1 MTISGCCTRPQ
12 LLSLATRRRLASN
25 NHSELTKAS
34 TSIRHFTRGNC
45 YGLQLSKNLYF
56 ALDPARSTRPY
67 TSLIVTTHSSSRSY
81 ATDPNSS
88 DVQELSKASKDSDG
102 SQKSIK
108 GHEIFDTLALTKLAQ
123 SGTPQDLIKLKER
136 IDCAL
141 NTSPTSLSQSQEE
154 SIKKLLNS
162 ALIWKAYL
170 QAVISQSDGD
180 RQSSIADL
188 SESLRLKNESRQR
201 FLNQRDSPG
210 VNQSDVDKN
219 LSSNSRQSDGALG
232 RFLASY
238 RLNPSSLVSAI
249 FNRSGTRATL
259 QSYRSSDLHAANQE
273 AIAAGR
279 TMSSPSTEGNTS
291 PRSSFESSKDPEMAG
306 TIKVIVEEYKGNPVL
321 RALRFLGVTLVYSLI
336 MLTLLS
342 LVMDSSGLLKAT
354 SPTGG
359 PTEFKPQGQKTFTFG
374 DVHGCDEAKE
384 ELKEVVDFLKD
395 PLRFARLGGRLP
407 RGVLL
412 TGPPGTGKTL
422 LARAVAGEAGVQF
435 FIASGSEFDE
445 MYVGVGARRIREL
458 FAAARKA
465 APAIIFIDELDA
477 IGGKRSPKDQHY
489 IKQTLNQLLVELDGF
504 QQSEGVILM
513 AATNFPS
520 SLDKALTRPGRFD
533 RHVAV
538 PLPDARGRIQILRH
552 HAKNVTVDPA
562 LDLSF
567 VARSTPGFSGAD
579 LQNLVNQAA
588 VKASREGA
596 LSVNAH
602 HFDWARD
609 RIMMGA
615 ENKSYITTPE
625 QKRLTAYHEAGHA
638 LVSMYTPGATP
649 LHKVTCLRR
658 GHALG
663 VTHFLPEMDKV
674 SETYRECIARL
685 DVGMGGRAA
694 EEILMG
700 KENVTSGASSDIDSV
715 TLVATAMIREMGF
728 STKLGP
734 RAYRTDDQLAP
745 ETLAMIDAE
754 VTEMIEAAEKRALRL
769 LLDKRDELDRLAQAL
784 VEYETLSAEEAW
796 RVVKGLSIERTAV

>member
-1 MTISGCCTRPQ
+1 MTRLECLWSRVVSIKAPHPHTIHALSARGSFCRSTIGSGSRTWKPISSLRAQ
-12 LLSLATRRRLASN
+12 LSLYSTATPPPSSHSAGSLEELLN
-25 NHSELTKAS
+25 PKPYSELIAQTQAS
-34 TSIRHFTRGNC
+34 SQHSAQLIQRLDQLFSLSHQ
-45 YGLQLSKNLYF
+45 QLSTPQQL
-56 ALDPARSTRPY
+56 ALVGLLTDHRLWSAY
-67 TSLIVTTHSSSRSY
+67 LHALIQQSDQPIGQLTQTIQLKSQRRQAILDQLSPCTPSSSPPQ
-81 ATDPNSS
+81 PN
-88 DVQELSKASKDSDG
+88 APP
-102 SQKSIK
+102 I
-108 GHEIFDTLALTKLAQ
+108 
-123 SGTPQDLIKLKER
+123 
-136 IDCAL
+136 
-141 NTSPTSLSQSQEE
+141 
-154 SIKKLLNS
+154 
-162 ALIWKAYL
+162 
-170 QAVISQSDGD
+170 QSDQNT
-180 RQSSIADL
+180 QSSTNTTPTTATPDSKPHSIA
-188 SESLRLKNESRQR
+188 
-201 FLNQRDSPG
+201 
-210 VNQSDVDKN
+210 
-219 LSSNSRQSDGALG
+219 A
-232 RFLASY
+232 FLASFK
-238 RLNPSSLVSAI
+238 LNPATLISAL
-249 FNRSGTRATL
+249 FNRAGTKATI
-259 QSYRSSDLHAANQE
+259 QNIKDSELHAANRD
-273 AIAAGR
+273 AIAA
-279 TMSSPSTEGNTS
+279 SQ
-291 PRSSFESSKDPEMAG
+291 PRSQSSSLDSQLFPNLKSDTRANSENVG
-306 TIKVIVEEYKGNPVL
+306 TIKVVVEELRGNPIL
-321 RALRFLGVTLVYSLI
+321 RALRFLAVTLVYSFI

-359 PTEFKPQGQKTFTFG
+359 PTEFKPQGQKPVTFG

-489 IKQTLNQLLVELDGF
+489 MKQTLNQLLVELDGF

-513 AATNFPS
+513 AATNFPA

-538 PLPDARGRIQILRH
+538 PLPDARGRIQILKH
-552 HAKNVTVDPA
+552 HSKNVTVDPA
-562 LDLSF
+562 LDLTV

-596 LSVNAH
+596 QSVRALD
-602 HFDWARD
+602 FDWARD

-615 ENKSYITTPE
+615 ENKSYITTAD
-625 QKRLTAYHEAGHA
+625 QKKLTAYHEAGHA

-663 VTHFLPEMDKV
+663 ITHFLPEIDKV
-674 SETYRECIARL
+674 TESYKECLARL

-700 KENVTSGASSDIDSV
+700 KENVTSGASSDIDNV

-728 STKLGP
+728 STRLGP

-745 ETLAMIDAE
+745 NTLASIDGE
-754 VTEMIEAAEKRALRL
+754 IQEMVEAAASRALNL
-769 LLDKRDELDRLAQAL
+769 LQSKRDELDRLALAL
-784 VEYETLSAEEAW
+784 IEYETLSAEEAW
-796 RVVKGLSIERTAV
+796 KVVKGHKLERNTV

>member
-1 MTISGCCTRPQ
+1 MNRLEWLISIHRTIISVQPAPLVRPIKSTSWTPSYCRTR
-12 LLSLATRRRLASN
+12 LSFYSTQKPPLESLDDVLDPKPY
-25 NHSELTKAS
+25 SELIQPSQSAHS
-34 TSIRHFTRGNC
+34 A
-45 YGLQLSKNLYF
+45 QLIQR
-56 ALDPARSTRPY
+56 LDRLF
-67 TSLIVTTHSSSRSY
+67 SLTH
-81 ATDPNSS
+81 
-88 DVQELSKASKDSDG
+88 QELSPAH
-102 SQKSIK
+102 QQATR
-108 GHEIFDTLALTKLAQ
+108 E
-123 SGTPQDLIKLKER
+123 
-136 IDCAL
+136 
-141 NTSPTSLSQSQEE
+141 
-154 SIKKLLNS
+154 LLNDHR
-162 ALIWKAYL
+162 IWSAYL
-170 QAVISQSDGD
+170 QSLIQQSDQNISQLTQAIQNKSQQ
-180 RQSSIADL
+180 RQSILDQLNLLLHNPTIDSQQPPSRSDQKETRSTTTTPSHQDKPNSIT
-188 SESLRLKNESRQR
+188 S
-201 FLNQRDSPG
+201 
-210 VNQSDVDKN
+210 
-219 LSSNSRQSDGALG
+219 
-232 RFLASY
+232 FLASY
-238 RLNPSSLVSAI
+238 NLTPASLISAL
-249 FNRSGTRATL
+249 FNRSGSKATI
-259 QSYRSSDLHAANQE
+259 QNIKDSELHAANRD
-273 AIAAGR
+273 AIAATQPR
-279 TMSSPSTEGNTS
+279 KTSSLDPHLFPNPKSDT
-291 PRSSFESSKDPEMAG
+291 RSHHENIG
-306 TIKVIVEEYKGNPVL
+306 TIKVVVEEMRGNPIL
-321 RALRFLGVTLVYSLI
+321 RAVRFLAVTLVYSFI

-359 PTEFKPQGQKTFTFG
+359 PTEFKPQGQKPVTFG

-489 IKQTLNQLLVELDGF
+489 MKQTLNQLLVELDGF

-513 AATNFPS
+513 AATNFPA

-538 PLPDARGRIQILRH
+538 PLPDARGRIQILKH
-552 HAKNVTVDPA
+552 HSKNVTVDPT
-562 LDLSF
+562 LDLTV

-596 LSVNAH
+596 QSVRALD
-602 HFDWARD
+602 FDWARD

-615 ENKSYITTPE
+615 ENKSYITTAD
-625 QKRLTAYHEAGHA
+625 QKKLTAYHEAGHA

-663 VTHFLPEMDKV
+663 ITHFLPEIDKV
-674 SETYRECIARL
+674 TESYKECLARL

-700 KENVTSGASSDIDSV
+700 KENVTSGASSDIDNV

-728 STKLGP
+728 SNKLGP

-745 ETLAMIDAE
+745 NTLASIDGE
-754 VTEMIEAAEKRALRL
+754 IQEMVEAAASRALNL
-769 LLDKRDELDRLAQAL
+769 LRSKRDELDRLALAL
-784 VEYETLSAEEAW
+784 IEYETLSAEEAW
-796 RVVKGLSIERTAV
+796 KVVKGQKLERNTV

>member
-1 MTISGCCTRPQ
+1 MNRLIFFRPLIGPLVLRTRVPQRRSFHNELLLNTKTKFNNLINKTLSDQQQQLTSNLEQ
-12 LLSLATRRRLASN
+12 LL
-25 NHSELTKAS
+25 
-34 TSIRHFTRGNC
+34 
-45 YGLQLSKNLYF
+45 
-56 ALDPARSTRPY
+56 
-67 TSLIVTTHSSSRSY
+67 
-81 ATDPNSS
+81 
-88 DVQELSKASKDSDG
+88 
-102 SQKSIK
+102 
-108 GHEIFDTLALTKLAQ
+108 TLNTNQ
-123 SGTPQDLIKLKER
+123 LKE
-136 IDCAL
+136 L
-141 NTSPTSLSQSQEE
+141 PQEQQKTLVELLSYQQ
-154 SIKKLLNS
+154 LW
-162 ALIWKAYL
+162 ATYL
-170 QAVISQSDGD
+170 QALIQQHNQQD
-180 RQSSIADL
+180 QL
-188 SESLRLKNESRQR
+188 SEIIQQKEKQR
-201 FLNQRDSPG
+201 KTILQQLNQPPTEETND
-210 VNQSDVDKN
+210 NKI
-219 LSSNSRQSDGALG
+219 SS
-232 RFLASY
+232 FLANY
-238 RLNPSSLVSAI
+238 NLTPNNLVSAL
-249 FNRSGTRATL
+249 FNRPGSKATIQNTEL
-259 QSYRSSDLHAANQE
+259 LAANRD
-273 AIAAGR
+273 AIAA
-279 TMSSPSTEGNTS
+279 TNPNSKSDSNSPNI
-291 PRSSFESSKDPEMAG
+291 G
-306 TIKVIVEEYKGNPVL
+306 TIKVVVEELRGNPL
-321 RALRFLGVTLVYSLI
+321 IRAIRFLAVTLVYSFI

-359 PTEFKPQGQKTFTFG
+359 PTEFKPQGQKPVTFG

-384 ELKEVVDFLKD
+384 ELKEVVDFLQD

-489 IKQTLNQLLVELDGF
+489 MKQTLNQLLVELDGF

-513 AATNFPS
+513 AATNFPA

-538 PLPDARGRIQILRH
+538 PLPDARGRIQILKH

-562 LDLSF
+562 LDLTV

-596 LSVNAH
+596 QSVRALD
-602 HFDWARD
+602 FDWARD

-615 ENKSYITTPE
+615 ENKSYITTAE
-625 QKRLTAYHEAGHA
+625 QKKLTAYHEAGHA

-663 VTHFLPEMDKV
+663 ITHFLPEIDKV
-674 SETYRECIARL
+674 TQSYKECLARL

-700 KENVTSGASSDIDSV
+700 KENVTSGAASDIDNV

-745 ETLAMIDAE
+745 NTLASIDGE
-754 VTEMIEAAEKRALRL
+754 IQEMVEAAADRALNL
-769 LLDKRDELDRLAQAL
+769 LRSKRDELDRLALAL
-784 VEYETLSAEEAW
+784 IEFETLSADEAW
-796 RVVKGLSIERTAV
+796 KVVKGQKLERNTV

>member
-1 MTISGCCTRPQ
+1 MTRLECLWSR
-12 LLSLATRRRLASN
+12 LLSIKALQPPHPHTI
-25 NHSELTKAS
+25 HTLTGS
-34 TSIRHFTRGNC
+34 LGRSIG
-45 YGLQLSKNLYF
+45 
-56 ALDPARSTRPY
+56 
-67 TSLIVTTHSSSRSY
+67 SSSRTWKRPSSLRPPLSFY
-81 ATDPNSS
+81 STSTTASPSSASAGSLEDILDPKPYSDLVPQAQASS
-88 DVQELSKASKDSDG
+88 VSPQHSAQLIQRLDRLLDLSH
-102 SQKSIK
+102 Q
-108 GHEIFDTLALTKLAQ
+108 Q
-123 SGTPQDLIKLKER
+123 
-136 IDCAL
+136 
-141 NTSPTSLSQSQEE
+141 LSQAQQQAFVE
-154 SIKKLLNS
+154 LLS
-162 ALIWKAYL
+162 DHRLWTAYL
-170 QAVISQSDGD
+170 QALIQQSGQSIGQLTQTIQLKSQRRQSILDQLKPGTRPSSDQQATTSPPIQSDHNNHSNTD
-180 RQSSIADL
+180 TTTSKTTAKDDKPHSIT
-188 SESLRLKNESRQR
+188 S
-201 FLNQRDSPG
+201 
-210 VNQSDVDKN
+210 
-219 LSSNSRQSDGALG
+219 
-232 RFLASY
+232 FLASY
-238 RLNPSSLVSAI
+238 NLNPASLVSAL
-249 FNRSGTRATL
+249 FNRGGSKATI
-259 QSYRSSDLHAANQE
+259 QNIKDSELHAANRD
-273 AIAAGR
+273 AIAATQPR
-279 TMSSPSTEGNTS
+279 PKSSSLDSQLFPNLKSDT
-291 PRSSFESSKDPEMAG
+291 RSNSENVGS
-306 TIKVIVEEYKGNPVL
+306 IKVVVEELRGNPLL
-321 RALRFLGVTLVYSLI
+321 RALRFLAVTLVYSFI

-359 PTEFKPQGQKTFTFG
+359 PTEFKPQGQKPVTFG

-489 IKQTLNQLLVELDGF
+489 MKQTLNQLLVELDGF

-513 AATNFPS
+513 AATNFPA

-538 PLPDARGRIQILRH
+538 PLPDARGRIQILKH
-552 HAKNVTVDPA
+552 HSKNVTVDPA
-562 LDLSF
+562 LDLTV

-596 LSVNAH
+596 QSVRALD
-602 HFDWARD
+602 FDWARD

-615 ENKSYITTPE
+615 ENKSYITTAD
-625 QKRLTAYHEAGHA
+625 QKKLTAYHEAGHA

-663 VTHFLPEMDKV
+663 ITHFLPEIDKV
-674 SETYRECIARL
+674 TESYKECLARL

-700 KENVTSGASSDIDSV
+700 KENVTSGASSDIDNV

-728 STKLGP
+728 STRLGP

-745 ETLAMIDAE
+745 NTLASIDGE
-754 VTEMIEAAEKRALRL
+754 IQEMVEAAATRALNL
-769 LLDKRDELDRLAQAL
+769 LQSKRDELDRLALAL
-784 VEYETLSAEEAW
+784 IEYETLSAEEAW
-796 RVVKGLSIERTAV
+796 KVVKGHKLERNTV

>member
-1 MTISGCCTRPQ
+1 MNRLIFFRPLIGPLVLRTRVPQRRSFHNELLLNTKTKFNNLINKTLSDQQQQLTSNLEQ
-12 LLSLATRRRLASN
+12 LL
-25 NHSELTKAS
+25 
-34 TSIRHFTRGNC
+34 
-45 YGLQLSKNLYF
+45 
-56 ALDPARSTRPY
+56 
-67 TSLIVTTHSSSRSY
+67 
-81 ATDPNSS
+81 
-88 DVQELSKASKDSDG
+88 
-102 SQKSIK
+102 
-108 GHEIFDTLALTKLAQ
+108 TLNTNQ
-123 SGTPQDLIKLKER
+123 LKE
-136 IDCAL
+136 L
-141 NTSPTSLSQSQEE
+141 PQEQQKTLVELLSYQQ
-154 SIKKLLNS
+154 LW
-162 ALIWKAYL
+162 ATYL
-170 QAVISQSDGD
+170 QALIQQHNQQD
-180 RQSSIADL
+180 QL
-188 SESLRLKNESRQR
+188 SEIIQQKDKQR
-201 FLNQRDSPG
+201 KTILQQLNQPPTEETND
-210 VNQSDVDKN
+210 NKI
-219 LSSNSRQSDGALG
+219 SS
-232 RFLASY
+232 FLANY
-238 RLNPSSLVSAI
+238 NLTPNNLVSAL
-249 FNRSGTRATL
+249 FNRPGSKATIQNTEL
-259 QSYRSSDLHAANQE
+259 LAANRD
-273 AIAAGR
+273 AIAA
-279 TMSSPSTEGNTS
+279 TNPNSKSDSNSPNI
-291 PRSSFESSKDPEMAG
+291 G
-306 TIKVIVEEYKGNPVL
+306 TIKVVVEELRGNPL
-321 RALRFLGVTLVYSLI
+321 IRAIRFLAVTLVYSFI

-359 PTEFKPQGQKTFTFG
+359 PTEFKPQGQKPVTFG

-384 ELKEVVDFLKD
+384 ELKEVVDFLQD

-489 IKQTLNQLLVELDGF
+489 MKQTLNQLLVELDGF

-513 AATNFPS
+513 AATNFPA

-538 PLPDARGRIQILRH
+538 PLPDARGRIQILKH

-562 LDLSF
+562 LDLTV

-596 LSVNAH
+596 QSVRALD
-602 HFDWARD
+602 FDWARD

-615 ENKSYITTPE
+615 ENKSYITTAE
-625 QKRLTAYHEAGHA
+625 QKKLTAYHEAGHA

-663 VTHFLPEMDKV
+663 ITHFLPEIDKV
-674 SETYRECIARL
+674 TQSYKECLARL

-700 KENVTSGASSDIDSV
+700 KENVTSGAASDIDNV

-745 ETLAMIDAE
+745 NTLASIDGE
-754 VTEMIEAAEKRALRL
+754 IQEMVEAAADRALNL
-769 LLDKRDELDRLAQAL
+769 LRSKRDELDRLALAL
-784 VEYETLSAEEAW
+784 IEFETLSADEAW
-796 RVVKGLSIERTAV
+796 KVVKGQKLERNTV

>member
-1 MTISGCCTRPQ
+1 MKELFCGLWSRGLSSFSGRVNVIPIVNVGKRARKRCRMVDEDLIIFRSSSTKNPFQNKFNIRFFNCSTKINQIRSENNQ
-12 LLSLATRRRLASN
+12 LQ
-25 NHSELTKAS
+25 SELKETY
-34 TSIRHFTRGNC
+34 N
-45 YGLQLSKNLYF
+45 LNQL
-56 ALDPARSTRPY
+56 RQ
-67 TSLIVTTHSSSRSY
+67 LI
-81 ATDPNSS
+81 
-88 DVQELSKASKDSDG
+88 K
-102 SQKSIK
+102 
-108 GHEIFDTLALTKLAQ
+108 
-123 SGTPQDLIKLKER
+123 SGTPQDL
-136 IDCAL
+136 
-141 NTSPTSLSQSQEE
+141 SHLSQSIDNILINANNNHNNQKSIPNE
-154 SIKKLLNS
+154 SIKEILNDTQIWSSYIQSLIQIPNNDQTQSIGQLSKLIQDRYQQRQTLLDSLSNTSEPIITQKDHPLDRLLASVNLTRS
-162 ALIWKAYL
+162 ALI
-170 QAVISQSDGD
+170 
-180 RQSSIADL
+180 SS
-188 SESLRLKNESRQR
+188 
-201 FLNQRDSPG
+201 
-210 VNQSDVDKN
+210 
-219 LSSNSRQSDGALG
+219 
-232 RFLASY
+232 
-238 RLNPSSLVSAI
+238 I
-249 FNRSGTRATL
+249 FNRFSTRANVIN
-259 QSYRSSDLHAANQE
+259 QVHPNELHAANQQ
-273 AIAAGR
+273 AIAA
-279 TMSSPSTEGNTS
+279 TSSNTNQTS
-291 PRSSFESSKDPEMAG
+291 RNANSDNHNNNSNSDSVG
-306 TIKVIVEEYKGNPVL
+306 TIKVVVEEFKGNWAIRSL
-321 RALRFLGVTLVYSLI
+321 KFLGVTLVYSFI

-354 SPTGG
+354 APTGG
-359 PTEFKPQGQKTFTFG
+359 PTEFKPQSQKPVTFE

-395 PLRFARLGGRLP
+395 PLKFARLGGRLP

-458 FAAARKA
+458 FAAARKS

-538 PLPDARGRIQILRH
+538 PLPDARGRIQILKH
-552 HAKNVTVDPA
+552 HAQNVTVDPD

-596 LSVNAH
+596 QSVTAR

-615 ENKSYITTPE
+615 ENKSYITTPQ

-663 VTHFLPEMDKV
+663 ITHFLPEMDKV
-674 SETYRECIARL
+674 SESYRECLARL

-694 EEILMG
+694 EELLMG
-700 KENVTSGASSDIDSV
+700 KEHITSGASSDIDNA
-715 TLVATAMIREMGF
+715 TLIATAMIREMGF

-734 RAYRTDDQLAP
+734 RAYRNDDQLSP
-745 ETLAMIDAE
+745 QTLAIIDLE
-754 VTEMIEAAEKRALRL
+754 VLEMVEAAEKRARELLRE
-769 LLDKRDELDRLAQAL
+769 KRVELDRLAHAL
-784 VEYETLSAEEAW
+784 VEFETLSAEEAW
-796 RVVKGLSIERTAV
+796 AVVKGLPIQRDTV

>member
-1 MTISGCCTRPQ
+1 MNRLIFFRPLIGPLVLRTRLPQRRSFHNELLLNTKTKFNNLINKTLSDQQQQLTSNLEQ
-12 LLSLATRRRLASN
+12 LL
-25 NHSELTKAS
+25 
-34 TSIRHFTRGNC
+34 
-45 YGLQLSKNLYF
+45 
-56 ALDPARSTRPY
+56 
-67 TSLIVTTHSSSRSY
+67 
-81 ATDPNSS
+81 
-88 DVQELSKASKDSDG
+88 
-102 SQKSIK
+102 
-108 GHEIFDTLALTKLAQ
+108 TLNTNQ
-123 SGTPQDLIKLKER
+123 LKE
-136 IDCAL
+136 L
-141 NTSPTSLSQSQEE
+141 PQEQQKTLVELLSYQQ
-154 SIKKLLNS
+154 LW
-162 ALIWKAYL
+162 ATYL
-170 QAVISQSDGD
+170 QALIQQHNQQD
-180 RQSSIADL
+180 QL
-188 SESLRLKNESRQR
+188 SEIIQQKEKQR
-201 FLNQRDSPG
+201 KTILQQLNQPPTEETND
-210 VNQSDVDKN
+210 NKI
-219 LSSNSRQSDGALG
+219 SS
-232 RFLASY
+232 FLANY
-238 RLNPSSLVSAI
+238 NLTPNNLVSAL
-249 FNRSGTRATL
+249 FNRPGSKATIQNTEL
-259 QSYRSSDLHAANQE
+259 LAANRD
-273 AIAAGR
+273 AIAA
-279 TMSSPSTEGNTS
+279 TNPNSKSDSNSPNI
-291 PRSSFESSKDPEMAG
+291 G
-306 TIKVIVEEYKGNPVL
+306 TIKVVVEELRGNPL
-321 RALRFLGVTLVYSLI
+321 IRAIRFLAVTLVYSFI

-359 PTEFKPQGQKTFTFG
+359 PTEFKPQGQKPVTFG

-384 ELKEVVDFLKD
+384 ELKEVVDFLQD

-489 IKQTLNQLLVELDGF
+489 MKQTLNQLLVELDGF

-513 AATNFPS
+513 AATNFPA

-538 PLPDARGRIQILRH
+538 PLPDARGRIQILKH

-562 LDLSF
+562 LDLTV

-596 LSVNAH
+596 QSVRALD
-602 HFDWARD
+602 FDWARD

-615 ENKSYITTPE
+615 ENKSYITTAE
-625 QKRLTAYHEAGHA
+625 QKKLTAYHEAGHA

-663 VTHFLPEMDKV
+663 ITHFLPEIDKV
-674 SETYRECIARL
+674 TQSYKECLARL

-700 KENVTSGASSDIDSV
+700 KENVTSGAASDIDNV

-745 ETLAMIDAE
+745 NTLASIDGE
-754 VTEMIEAAEKRALRL
+754 IQEMVEAAADRALNL
-769 LLDKRDELDRLAQAL
+769 LRSKRDELDRLALAL
-784 VEYETLSAEEAW
+784 IEFETLSADEAW
-796 RVVKGLSIERTAV
+796 KVVKGQKLERNTV

>member
-1 MTISGCCTRPQ
+1 M
-12 LLSLATRRRLASN
+12 
-25 NHSELTKAS
+25 
-34 TSIRHFTRGNC
+34 
-45 YGLQLSKNLYF
+45 
-56 ALDPARSTRPY
+56 
-67 TSLIVTTHSSSRSY
+67 SR
-81 ATDPNSS
+81 
-88 DVQELSKASKDSDG
+88 
-102 SQKSIK
+102 
-108 GHEIFDTLALTKLAQ
+108 
-123 SGTPQDLIKLKER
+123 
-136 IDCAL
+136 
-141 NTSPTSLSQSQEE
+141 
-154 SIKKLLNS
+154 
-162 ALIWKAYL
+162 
-170 QAVISQSDGD
+170 
-180 RQSSIADL
+180 
-188 SESLRLKNESRQR
+188 
-201 FLNQRDSPG
+201 
-210 VNQSDVDKN
+210 
-219 LSSNSRQSDGALG
+219 
-232 RFLASY
+232 
-238 RLNPSSLVSAI
+238 I
-249 FNRSGTRATL
+249 FNRPGTKATIQNSQESELHLANRA
-259 QSYRSSDLHAANQE
+259 
-273 AIAAGR
+273 AIAA
-279 TMSSPSTEGNTS
+279 SQAQSKPSL
-291 PRSSFESSKDPEMAG
+291 DPQLFPTNKSDAGSTNENVG
-306 TIKVIVEEYKGNPVL
+306 TIKVVVEEFKGNPIL
-321 RALRFLGVTLVYSLI
+321 RALRFLAVTLVYSFI

-359 PTEFKPQGQKTFTFG
+359 PTEFKPQGQKPVTFG

-458 FAAARKA
+458 FAAARKS

-489 IKQTLNQLLVELDGF
+489 MKQTLNQLLVELDGF

-513 AATNFPS
+513 AATNFPA

-538 PLPDARGRIQILRH
+538 PLPDARGRVQILKH
-552 HAKNVTVDPA
+552 HSKNVTVDSA
-562 LDLSF
+562 VDLSV

-588 VKASREGA
+588 VKASREGGQ
-596 LSVNAH
+596 SVTAQD
-602 HFDWARD
+602 FDWARD

-625 QKRLTAYHEAGHA
+625 QKKLTAYHEAGHA

-663 VTHFLPEMDKV
+663 VTHFLPEIDKV
-674 SETYRECIARL
+674 TESYKECLARL

-694 EEILMG
+694 EEILLG
-700 KENVTSGASSDIDSV
+700 KENVTSGASSDLDSV
-715 TLVATAMIREMGF
+715 TLIATAMIREMGF
-728 STKLGP
+728 SDTLGP
-734 RAYRTDDQLAP
+734 RAYRADDQLAP
-745 ETLAMIDAE
+745 RTLAMIDTE
-754 VTEMIEAAEKRALRL
+754 VQEMIEAASSRALNLLKSKRA
-769 LLDKRDELDRLAQAL
+769 ELDRLASAL
-784 VEYETLSAEEAW
+784 IEFETLSAEEAW
-796 RVVKGLSIERTAV
+796 KVVKGENLDRNTV

>member
-1 MTISGCCTRPQ
+1 MNRLIFFRPLIGPLVLRTRLPQRRSFHNELLLNTKTKFNNLINKTLSDQQQQLTSNLEQ
-12 LLSLATRRRLASN
+12 LL
-25 NHSELTKAS
+25 
-34 TSIRHFTRGNC
+34 
-45 YGLQLSKNLYF
+45 
-56 ALDPARSTRPY
+56 
-67 TSLIVTTHSSSRSY
+67 
-81 ATDPNSS
+81 
-88 DVQELSKASKDSDG
+88 
-102 SQKSIK
+102 
-108 GHEIFDTLALTKLAQ
+108 TLNTNQ
-123 SGTPQDLIKLKER
+123 LKE
-136 IDCAL
+136 L
-141 NTSPTSLSQSQEE
+141 PQEQQKTLVELLSYQQ
-154 SIKKLLNS
+154 LW
-162 ALIWKAYL
+162 ATYL
-170 QAVISQSDGD
+170 QALIQQHNQQD
-180 RQSSIADL
+180 QL
-188 SESLRLKNESRQR
+188 SEIIQQKEKQR
-201 FLNQRDSPG
+201 KAILQQLNQPPTEETND
-210 VNQSDVDKN
+210 NKI
-219 LSSNSRQSDGALG
+219 SS
-232 RFLASY
+232 FLANY
-238 RLNPSSLVSAI
+238 NLTPNNLVSAL
-249 FNRSGTRATL
+249 FNRPGSKATIQNTEL
-259 QSYRSSDLHAANQE
+259 LAANRD
-273 AIAAGR
+273 AIAA
-279 TMSSPSTEGNTS
+279 TNPNSKSDSNSPNI
-291 PRSSFESSKDPEMAG
+291 G
-306 TIKVIVEEYKGNPVL
+306 TIKVVVEELRGNPL
-321 RALRFLGVTLVYSLI
+321 IRAIRFLAVTLVYSFI

-359 PTEFKPQGQKTFTFG
+359 PTEFKPQGQKPVTFG

-384 ELKEVVDFLKD
+384 ELKEVVDFLQD

-489 IKQTLNQLLVELDGF
+489 MKQTLNQLLVELDGF

-513 AATNFPS
+513 AATNFPA

-538 PLPDARGRIQILRH
+538 PLPDARGRIQILKH

-562 LDLSF
+562 LDLTV

-596 LSVNAH
+596 QSVRALD
-602 HFDWARD
+602 FDWARD

-615 ENKSYITTPE
+615 ENKSYITTAE
-625 QKRLTAYHEAGHA
+625 QKKLTAYHEAGHA

-663 VTHFLPEMDKV
+663 ITHFLPEIDKV
-674 SETYRECIARL
+674 TQSYKECLARL

-700 KENVTSGASSDIDSV
+700 KENVTSGAASDIDNV

-745 ETLAMIDAE
+745 NTLASIDGE
-754 VTEMIEAAEKRALRL
+754 IQEMVEAAADRALNL
-769 LLDKRDELDRLAQAL
+769 LRSKRDELDRLALAL
-784 VEYETLSAEEAW
+784 IEFETLSADEAW
-796 RVVKGLSIERTAV
+796 KVVKGQKLERNTV

>member
-1 MTISGCCTRPQ
+1 MTVSDQQQQLTNNLEQ
-12 LLSLATRRRLASN
+12 LLT
-25 NHSELTKAS
+25 
-34 TSIRHFTRGNC
+34 
-45 YGLQLSKNLYF
+45 
-56 ALDPARSTRPY
+56 
-67 TSLIVTTHSSSRSY
+67 
-81 ATDPNSS
+81 
-88 DVQELSKASKDSDG
+88 
-102 SQKSIK
+102 
-108 GHEIFDTLALTKLAQ
+108 
-123 SGTPQDLIKLKER
+123 
-136 IDCAL
+136 
-141 NTSPTSLSQSQEE
+141 
-154 SIKKLLNS
+154 LNS
-162 ALIWKAYL
+162 NQLNQLPQEQQKTLVELLSYQQLWSTYL
-170 QAVISQSDGD
+170 QALIQQHNQQDQISEIIQQKEKQ
-180 RQSSIADL
+180 RKSIL
-188 SESLRLKNESRQR
+188 HQ
-201 FLNQRDSPG
+201 LNQQPTET
-210 VNQSDVDKN
+210 NHNKI
-219 LSSNSRQSDGALG
+219 SS
-232 RFLASY
+232 FLANY
-238 RLNPSSLVSAI
+238 NLTPNNLVSAL
-249 FNRSGTRATL
+249 FNHPGSKATIQNTEL
-259 QSYRSSDLHAANQE
+259 LAANRD
-273 AIAAGR
+273 AIAAIN
-279 TMSSPSTEGNTS
+279 PN
-291 PRSSFESSKDPEMAG
+291 SKSDSNSQNIG
-306 TIKVIVEEYKGNPVL
+306 TIKVVVEELRGNPL
-321 RALRFLGVTLVYSLI
+321 IRAIRFLAVTLVYSFI

-359 PTEFKPQGQKTFTFG
+359 PTEFKPQGQKPVTFE

-384 ELKEVVDFLKD
+384 ELKEVVDFLQD

-407 RGVLL
+407 RGSSDCVLL

-489 IKQTLNQLLVELDGF
+489 MKQTLNQLLVELDGF

-513 AATNFPS
+513 AATNFPA

-538 PLPDARGRIQILRH
+538 PLPDARGRIQILKH

-562 LDLSF
+562 LDLTV

-596 LSVNAH
+596 QSVRALD
-602 HFDWARD
+602 FDWARD

-615 ENKSYITTPE
+615 ENKSYITTAE
-625 QKRLTAYHEAGHA
+625 QKKLTAYHEAGHA

-663 VTHFLPEMDKV
+663 VTHFLPEIDKV
-674 SETYRECIARL
+674 TQSYKECLARL

-700 KENVTSGASSDIDSV
+700 KENVTSGAASDIDNV

-745 ETLAMIDAE
+745 NTLASIDGE
-754 VTEMIEAAEKRALRL
+754 IQEMVEAAASRALNL
-769 LLDKRDELDRLAQAL
+769 LRSKRDELDRLALAL
-784 VEYETLSAEEAW
+784 IEFETLSADEAW
-796 RVVKGLSIERTAV
+796 KVVKGQKLERNTV

>member
-1 MTISGCCTRPQ
+1 MTRIECLWSRLVLVRTLQPPQ
-12 LLSLATRRRLASN
+12 PHTIHTLC
-25 NHSELTKAS
+25 S
-34 TSIRHFTRGNC
+34 TFSRSIG
-45 YGLQLSKNLYF
+45 S
-56 ALDPARSTRPY
+56 S
-67 TSLIVTTHSSSRSY
+67 SSSSSSRTWRRPS
-81 ATDPNSS
+81 T
-88 DVQELSKASKDSDG
+88 LS
-102 SQKSIK
+102 
-108 GHEIFDTLALTKLAQ
+108 
-123 SGTPQDLIKLKER
+123 
-136 IDCAL
+136 
-141 NTSPTSLSQSQEE
+141 TSLSPYSTSTTPPSAHDPVVGSTDE
-154 SIKKLLNS
+154 LLNPKPYSDLILETPQHS
-162 ALIWKAYL
+162 AQLIQRLDQLFNLSHQQLSRAQQQALVGLLNDHRIWTAYL
-170 QAVISQSDGD
+170 QALIQQSGQSIGQLTQAVQLKSQRRQAILDQLNTETPPSSDDSQQTPGPQPD
-180 RQSSIADL
+180 QINNRNSTDTTATTSQDVKPSS
-188 SESLRLKNESRQR
+188 
-201 FLNQRDSPG
+201 
-210 VNQSDVDKN
+210 
-219 LSSNSRQSDGALG
+219 LSS
-232 RFLASY
+232 FLASY
-238 RLNPSSLVSAI
+238 NLNPASLVSAL
-249 FNRSGTRATL
+249 FNRAGTKASV
-259 QSYRSSDLHAANQE
+259 QSIKDSELHAANRD
-273 AIAAGR
+273 ALAASQPGLK
-279 TMSSPSTEGNTS
+279 SPSSTDSQLFPG
-291 PRSSFESSKDPEMAG
+291 SKSENVG
-306 TIKVIVEEYKGNPVL
+306 TIKVVVEELRGNPVL
-321 RALRFLGVTLVYSLI
+321 RALRFLAVTLVYSFI

-359 PTEFKPQGQKTFTFG
+359 PTEFKPQGQTPVTFG

-384 ELKEVVDFLKD
+384 ELKEVVDFLQD

-489 IKQTLNQLLVELDGF
+489 MKQTLNQLLVELDGF

-513 AATNFPS
+513 AATNFPA

-538 PLPDARGRIQILRH
+538 PLPDARGRIQILKH
-552 HAKNVTVDPA
+552 HSKNVTVDPA
-562 LDLSF
+562 LDLTV

-596 LSVNAH
+596 QSVRALD
-602 HFDWARD
+602 FDWARD

-615 ENKSYITTPE
+615 ENKSYITTAD
-625 QKRLTAYHEAGHA
+625 QKKLTAYHEAGHA

-663 VTHFLPEMDKV
+663 VTHFLPEIDKV
-674 SETYRECIARL
+674 TESYKECLARL

-700 KENVTSGASSDIDSV
+700 KENVTSGASSDIDNV

-728 STKLGP
+728 SNKLGP
-734 RAYRTDDQLAP
+734 RAFRTDDQLAP
-745 ETLAMIDAE
+745 ITLATIDGE
-754 VTEMIEAAEKRALRL
+754 IQEMVEAAASRAMNL
-769 LLDKRDELDRLAQAL
+769 LQSKRDELDRLALAL
-784 VEYETLSAEEAW
+784 IEYETLSAEEAW
-796 RVVKGLSIERTAV
+796 KVVKGHRLERKTV